1 MNNNLI
7 PYEELGLT
15 EARKDIIAKFI
26 YYKEQVESFES
37 EIKDKFKEMVESGDI
52 PVNSIDLGD
61 MLLSYKKSYTRKSV
75 DTDKL
80 KEDGLYDNY
89 LKETE
94 VNSSVSMTIKKKE
107 K

>member
-7 PYEELGLT
+7 PYEQLGLT
-15 EARKDIIAKFI
+15 TDRQEIISKFI
-26 YYKEQVESFES
+26 FYKKQVESFES
-37 EIKDKFKEMVESGDI
+37 EIKEKFKELVESGDI

-61 MLLSYKKSYTRKSV
+61 MILSYKKSYTRKSV

-94 VNSSVSMTIKKKE
+94 VNSSVSMAIKKEE

>member
-15 EARKDIIAKFI
+15 EARKEIIEKFM

-61 MLLSYKKSYTRKSV
+61 MMLSYKKSYTRKSV

-80 KEDGLYDNY
+80 KEDGLYDKY

>member
-1 MNNNLI
+1 MNNNFI
-7 PYEELGLT
+7 PYEEPGLT
-15 EARKDIIAKFI
+15 EARKEIIEKFI

-61 MLLSYKKSYTRKSV
+61 MMLSYKKSYTRKSV

-80 KEDGLYDNY
+80 KEDGLYDKY

>member
-15 EARKDIIAKFI
+15 EARKEIIEKFI

-61 MLLSYKKSYTRKSV
+61 MMLSYKKSYTRKSV

-80 KEDGLYDNY
+80 KEDGLYDKY
-89 LKETE
+89 LKESE

>member
-15 EARKDIIAKFI
+15 ESRKEIINQFI
-26 YYKEQVESFES
+26 YYKKQVEEFES
-37 EIKDKFKEMVESGDI
+37 EIKDRFKDMVESGEI
-52 PVNSIDLGD
+52 PVNSIDLGG
-61 MLLSYKKSYTRKSV
+61 MILSYKKSYTRKSV

-80 KEDGLYDNY
+80 KADGIYDDY
-89 LKETE
+89 LKESQ
-94 VNSSVSMTIKKKE
+94 VDSSVSMAIKKE

>member
-15 EARKDIIAKFI
+15 AQRIEIIDNFI
-26 YYKEQVESFES
+26 HYKKQVEEFES
-37 EIKDKFKEMVESGDI
+37 ELKDKFKEMVESGEI

-61 MLLSYKKSYTRKSV
+61 MILSYKKSYTRKSV

-80 KEDGLYDNY
+80 KADGIYEDY
-89 LKETE
+89 LKETN
-94 VNSSVSMTIKKKE
+94 VDSSVSMAIKKE

>member
-1 MNNNLI
+1 MNNSLI

-15 EARKDIIAKFI
+15 EARKEIIEKFI

-37 EIKDKFKEMVESGDI
+37 EIKDKFKEMVEAGDI

-61 MLLSYKKSYTRKSV
+61 MMLSYKKSYTRKSV

-80 KEDGLYDNY
+80 KELLDQRDSINTDIVDL
-89 LKETE
+89 ET
-94 VNSSVSMTIKKKE
+94 KKNIVKH
-107 K
+107 

>member
-15 EARKDIIAKFI
+15 EARKEIIEKFV

-61 MLLSYKKSYTRKSV
+61 MMLSYKKSYTRKSV
-75 DTDKL
+75 DADKL
-80 KEDGLYDNY
+80 KEDGLYDKY

>member
-15 EARKDIIAKFI
+15 EARKEIIEKFI

-37 EIKDKFKEMVESGDI
+37 EIKDKFKEMVEAGGI

-61 MLLSYKKSYTRKSV
+61 MMLSYKKSYTRKSV

>member
-1 MNNNLI
+1 MNNSLI
-7 PYEELGLT
+7 PYEKLGLT
-15 EARKDIIAKFI
+15 EDRREIINKFI
-26 YYKEQVESFES
+26 YYKKQVESFES
-37 EIKDKFKEMVESGDI
+37 EIKDKFKDMVESGDI

-61 MLLSYKKSYTRKSV
+61 MILSYKKPYTRKSV

-80 KEDGLYDNY
+80 KDDGLYDNY

-94 VNSSVSMTIKKKE
+94 VTSSVSMTIKKEE

>member
-15 EARKDIIAKFI
+15 EARKNIIEKFT

-61 MLLSYKKSYTRKSV
+61 MMLSYKKSYTRKSV

-80 KEDGLYDNY
+80 KEDGLYDKY

>member
-15 EARKDIIAKFI
+15 EARKEIIEKFI

-37 EIKDKFKEMVESGDI
+37 EIKDTFKEMVESGDI

-61 MLLSYKKSYTRKSV
+61 MMLSYKKSYTRKSV

>member
-15 EARKDIIAKFI
+15 EARKEIIEKFI

-61 MLLSYKKSYTRKSV
+61 MMLSYKKSYTRKSV

-80 KEDGLYDNY
+80 KEDGLYNKY

>member
-15 EARKDIIAKFI
+15 EARKEIIEKFI

-61 MLLSYKKSYTRKSV
+61 MMLSYKKSYTRKSV

-80 KEDGLYDNY
+80 KEDGLYDKY

-94 VNSSVSMTIKKKE
+94 VNSSVSMTVKKKE

>member
-7 PYEELGLT
+7 PYENLGLT
-15 EARKDIIAKFI
+15 KDRLEIIDKFI
-26 YYKEQVESFES
+26 YYKKQVETFET
-37 EIKDKFKEMVESGDI
+37 EIKDKFKELVESGDI

-61 MLLSYKKSYTRKSV
+61 MMLSYKKAYTRKSV

-80 KEDGLYDNY
+80 KADGIYEDY
-89 LKETE
+89 LKDTE
-94 VNSSVSMTIKKKE
+94 VKSSVSMTIKKEE

>member
-15 EARKDIIAKFI
+15 EARKNIISQFI

-61 MLLSYKKSYTRKSV
+61 MMLSYKKGYTRKSV

>member
-1 MNNNLI
+1 MNNSLI

-15 EARKDIIAKFI
+15 EARKEIITQFI
-26 YYKEQVESFES
+26 YYKKQVESFES
-37 EIKDKFKEMVESGDI
+37 EIKDKFKELVESGEI

-61 MLLSYKKSYTRKSV
+61 MILSYKKAYTRKGV

-80 KEDGLYDNY
+80 KADGIYEDY
-89 LKETE
+89 LKETN
-94 VNSSVSMTIKKKE
+94 VDSSVSMAIKKE

>member
-15 EARKDIIAKFI
+15 ESRKEIINQFI
-26 YYKEQVESFES
+26 YYKHQVESFES
-37 EIKDKFKEMVESGDI
+37 EIKDKFKEMVESGQI
-52 PVNSIDLGD
+52 PVSSIDLGG
-61 MLLSYKKSYTRKSV
+61 MMLSYKKGYTRKAI

-80 KEDGLYDNY
+80 KDDGIYEDY
-89 LKETE
+89 LKESE
-94 VNSSVSMTIKKKE
+94 VNSSVSMTIKKEE

>member
-1 MNNNLI
+1 MNNSLI

-15 EARKDIIAKFI
+15 EARKEIIKKFI

-37 EIKDKFKEMVESGDI
+37 EIKDKFKEMVEAGDI

-61 MLLSYKKSYTRKSV
+61 MMLSYKKGYTRKSV
-75 DTDKL
+75 DNDKL
-80 KEDGLYDNY
+80 KEDGLYEKY

>member
-15 EARKDIIAKFI
+15 EARKEIIEKFI

-61 MLLSYKKSYTRKSV
+61 MILSYKKSYTRKSI

>member
-15 EARKDIIAKFI
+15 EARKEIINQFI
-26 YYKEQVESFES
+26 YYKKQVESFES
-37 EIKDKFKEMVESGDI
+37 EIKDKFKELVETGDI
-52 PVNSIDLGD
+52 PVNSIDLGG
-61 MLLSYKKSYTRKSV
+61 MLLSYKKGYTRKAI

-80 KEDGLYDNY
+80 KEDGIYEDY

-94 VNSSVSMTIKKKE
+94 VNSSVSMTIKKEE